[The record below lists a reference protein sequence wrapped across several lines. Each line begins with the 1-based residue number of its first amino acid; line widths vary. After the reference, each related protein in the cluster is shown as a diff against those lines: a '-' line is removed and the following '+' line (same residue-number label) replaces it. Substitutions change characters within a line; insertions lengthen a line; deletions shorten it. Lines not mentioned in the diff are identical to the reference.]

1 MEEGPPGHHP
11 VLHTAPYLQ
20 CELRQLPTLAKE
32 LLAGGVAGGLSKTSV
47 APLERIKILFQTG
60 QLQGSGVGATL
71 RRIHRTEGAVAL
83 FRGNG
88 ASVLRIVPY
97 AAIHFTAYESYRKG
111 IVQLASQASP
121 TQPVSPLIDL
131 LAGSGAGA
139 SAVMITYPLDLVRTR
154 LAFQS
159 ESGKDHSA
167 EPAAA
172 NRASSHASATT
183 SASSQRPVLE
193 RLIPRSPSSTIRGV
207 IASTVKQEGFLG
219 LYRGIGPTLAGIL
232 PYAGLK
238 FYVYQSLKQYY
249 WRQQQEAD
257 SLGPTI
263 HQKLPVPVM
272 LTFGACSGLVAQTL
286 TYPLDVVRRRMQVQG
301 LKLPP
306 AQQQAALKAQGTT
319 VLRSTWHGL
328 VTIGTQQGVKALFAG
343 LTINYMKVVPSTAIG
358 FTLYDTMKSYLD
370 LPNNL

>member
-1 MEEGPPGHHP
+1 M
-11 VLHTAPYLQ
+11 
-20 CELRQLPTLAKE
+20 
-32 LLAGGVAGGLSKTSV
+32 
-47 APLERIKILFQTG
+47 
-60 QLQGSGVGATL
+60 
-71 RRIHRTEGAVAL
+71 
-83 FRGNG
+83 
-88 ASVLRIVPY
+88 PY

-111 IVQLASQASP
+111 IVQLASQASS
-121 TQPVSPLIDL
+121 TRPVSPLIDL

-159 ESGKDHSA
+159 ESGKQHST
-167 EPAAA
+167 ESAAG
-172 NRASSHASATT
+172 NRASSHASAST

-193 RLIPRSPSSTIRGV
+193 RLIPRSSSSTIRGV
-207 IASTVKQEGFLG
+207 IASTVQQEGFLG

-238 FYVYQSLKQYY
+238 FYVYQSLKQHY
-249 WRQQQEAD
+249 WRQQQEGAV
-257 SLGPTI
+257 GPTT
-263 HQKLPVPVM
+263 HQKLPVAVM

-319 VLRSTWHGL
+319 VLKSTWHGL
-328 VTIGTQQGVKALFAG
+328 VTIGSQQGVRALFAG
-343 LTINYMKVVPSTAIG
+343 LTINYMKVIPSTAIG

>member
-1 MEEGPPGHHP
+1 MW
-11 VLHTAPYLQ
+11 
-20 CELRQLPTLAKE
+20 
-32 LLAGGVAGGLSKTSV
+32 
-47 APLERIKILFQTG
+47 LEHLCCLQTG

-71 RRIHRTEGAVAL
+71 LRIHRTEGAIAL
-83 FRGNG
+83 FRYNMTCILASSSFVESLKVIPHVVCRGNG

-111 IVQLASQASP
+111 LVHLASQASS
-121 TQPVSPLIDL
+121 TKPVSPVIDL

-139 SAVMITYPLDLVRTR
+139 SAVMMTYPLDLVRTR
-154 LAFQS
+154 LAYQS
-159 ESGKDHSA
+159 ESGKHHNTDSA
-167 EPAAA
+167 ASH
-172 NRASSHASATT
+172 RASSHACAST
-183 SASSQRPVLE
+183 SASAQMPVLE
-193 RLIPRSPSSTIRGV
+193 RILPRSHTSTIRGV
-207 IASTVKQEGFLG
+207 FASTVRQEGLWG

-249 WRQQQEAD
+249 WRQQQADEAT
-257 SLGPTI
+257 GPAT

-306 AQQQAALKAQGTT
+306 SQQQAALQAQGTT

-328 VTIGTQQGVKALFAG
+328 VTIGNQQGMKALFAG
-343 LTINYMKVVPSTAIG
+343 LTINYMKVIPSTAIG